1 MKFHAPHFVGISLQ
15 CASGVTKSFLPS
27 AWSQSPWEHS
37 GSWCTWRKGSLSTVA
52 KEDWDDED
60 SDDSDENC
68 DEDYQDDHDDCD
80 EDDHDDC
87 DEDDEDDRRGV
98 GGGAGR
104 REGGRVA
111 VGHLPANQ
119 LNFL

>member
-1 MKFHAPHFVGISLQ
+1 M
-15 CASGVTKSFLPS
+15 
-27 AWSQSPWEHS
+27 
-37 GSWCTWRKGSLSTVA
+37 STVA

-68 DEDYQDDHDDCD
+68 DEDDR
-80 EDDHDDC
+80 DDHDDC

-111 VGHLPANQ
+111 VGHLRANQ